1 MDKIKLFNNVS
12 FDIEDGARLDSIT
25 IVTKSAAKAREAA
38 EAITAENLA
47 HVEFLHG
54 DEVTGIY
61 ENLGLTPVEEGMSNP
76 VVDGKKITVSLYQQ

>member
-25 IVTKSAAKAREAA
+25 IVTKSATKAREAA
-38 EAITAENLA
+38 EAIKAENLA

-76 VVDGKKITVSLYQQ
+76 VVDGKKVTVSLYQM